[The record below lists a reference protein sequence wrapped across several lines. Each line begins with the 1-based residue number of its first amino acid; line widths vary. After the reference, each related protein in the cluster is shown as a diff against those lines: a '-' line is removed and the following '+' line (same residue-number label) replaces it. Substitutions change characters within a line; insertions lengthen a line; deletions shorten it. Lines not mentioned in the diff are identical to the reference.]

1 MPRAQ
6 RMTKAQRMLKNQ
18 SALKV
23 QSAPTVP
30 CMFGCILVCSLLM
43 LVVSAAFLL
52 RHGVGFRW
60 GIYIALAL
68 LMLVAAISD
77 LTKRIIP
84 NVCIVLILALWV
96 LFSVLCAL
104 GMLGGEESWL
114 AVVVDGVVGACV
126 VGGGTLGLS
135 VALEAITKQVALGGG
150 DIKLL
155 FATSLFLGLHGALFS
170 LLLACVFALIMAFIP
185 PLTKFEGE
193 ASAFEREPSVETPA
207 GTASA
212 SRFRRSAV
220 PFGPAIALAVVLV
233 LLV

>member
-30 CMFGCILVCSLLM
+30 CMFGCILVCSFLL
-43 LVVSAAFLL
+43 LIVSAAFFL
-52 RHGVGFRW
+52 RYGIGCRW
-60 GIYIALAL
+60 GVYTALAL
-68 LMLVAAISD
+68 VVLAAAAAD

-84 NVCIVLILALWV
+84 NVCIVLILALWL
-96 LFSVLCAL
+96 LFSVFSAL
-104 GMLGGEESWL
+104 GIADGQDSWL
-114 AVVVDGVVGACV
+114 IVVVDGVVGACV
-126 VGGGTLGLS
+126 VGGGVLGLS
-135 VALEAITKQVALGGG
+135 VVLEAITKQAALGGG

-155 FATSLFLGLHGALFS
+155 FATSLFLGLRGALFC
-170 LLLACVFALIMAFIP
+170 LLLACVLALIMALIP
-185 PLTKFEGE
+185 PFTKFEGE
-193 ASAFEREPSVETPA
+193 TSVETPA

-212 SRFRRSAV
+212 SSFRRKTVS
-220 PFGPAIALAVVLV
+220 FGPAIALAVVVV